1 MTGALVATWG
11 VDARLGA
18 LVVLVIRTF
27 VDIYG
32 TVAIRST
39 LPSGFTGI
47 NYPFHKKVPCNL
59 IDTDRLRV

>member
-11 VDARLGA
+11 VDARLCA

-32 TVAIRST
+32 TAAIRST
-39 LPSGFTGI
+39 LPSDLAGI
-47 NYPFHKKVPCNL
+47 NYPFHKKVPCNQV
-59 IDTDRLRV
+59 DTDRLRV